1 MDPGEKNP
9 YNNHNQKT
17 KMKKL
22 AILFAMTVVSLGTAL
37 AQGTIDFHNPNT
49 FPVTVRDAAGNVT
62 TIGTAASPLAPSSV
76 RVGLFIGAPG
86 ATFAQMTMVGMVT
99 NSPSGGA
106 LFAGT
111 FNGGTTF
118 AVPGQAANTSVSFA
132 FAAWSISTGA
142 LTYQDAYNP
151 AVNIGLVGY
160 ASQNP
165 VIGSP
170 YTLRGGAVLPD
181 PTFGTPTAAQPW
193 LVNGL
198 QLQPVP
204 EPSTIALGLLGAA
217 ALLLRRRK

>member
-1 MDPGEKNP
+1 
-9 YNNHNQKT
+9 
-17 KMKKL
+17 MKKL

-49 FPVTVRDAAGNVT
+49 FPVTVKDAAGNVT
-62 TIGTAASPLAPSSV
+62 TIGTVGSPLGVSSV

-86 ATFAQMTMVGMVT
+86 AAFSAMQLVGLAT
-99 NSPSGGA
+99 NSPSSGA

-111 FNGGTTF
+111 FNAGTTF
-118 AVPGQAANTSVSFA
+118 PVPGHAVSEQVSFA

-142 LTYQDAYNP
+142 LTYSDALL
-151 AVNIGLVGY
+151 AQTGY
-160 ASQNP
+160 VSINP
-165 VIGSP
+165 VVGNPTTIP
-170 YTLRGGAVLPD
+170 YALGGGAVTPKA
-181 PTFGTPTAAQPW
+181 TWGTPNATSPW

-198 QLQPVP
+198 QLSPVP